1 MVSCFYLSG
10 LMECHSCETL
20 AGGGGGGVFPK
31 SEFLNFKI
39 YLFVY

>member
-20 AGGGGGGVFPK
+20 VGGGGGGGGGVYFP
-31 SEFLNFKI
+31 SLNF
-39 YLFVY
+39 